1 MLHRVVVGIP
11 KVRSMPRR
19 AAKTTQCEI
28 ARVIR
33 AAKEAG
39 AMEVIIDG
47 EGQIR
52 IVLSP
57 NEPAASTSLSEEDD
71 DCPAWTMSVPAR
83 KRRWSS
89 RDATSWRDI
98 PKHLLRP

>member
-1 MLHRVVVGIP
+1 MAAVVGLQR
-11 KVRSMPRR
+11 VRSMPRR
-19 AAKTTQCEI
+19 AAKITQCEI

-39 AMEVIIDG
+39 AAEVLIDG

-52 IVLSP
+52 VVLSP
-57 NEPAASTSLSEEDD
+57 NVPVASSSLSEEDD
-71 DCPAWTMSVPAR
+71 DCPARTMSVPAR

-89 RDATSWRDI
+89 RNATSWRDI
-98 PKHLLRP
+98 PKDLLRP